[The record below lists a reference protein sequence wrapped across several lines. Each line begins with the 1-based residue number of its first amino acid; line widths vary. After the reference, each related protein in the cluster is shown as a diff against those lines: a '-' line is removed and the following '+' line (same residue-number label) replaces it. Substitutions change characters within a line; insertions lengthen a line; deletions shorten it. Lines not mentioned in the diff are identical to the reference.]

1 MRQID
6 LYDWRL
12 VYRYPVQ
19 LGSCSRSEEE
29 SHQSS
34 LTYIIARQAKMTSD
48 GDITLMSYGSLES
61 QWSILIDHLLG
72 DGDAG

>member
-1 MRQID
+1 
-6 LYDWRL
+6 
-12 VYRYPVQ
+12 
-19 LGSCSRSEEE
+19 
-29 SHQSS
+29 
-34 LTYIIARQAKMTSD
+34 MTSD